1 MPTEDVVLGVSERN
15 HFEANSEAAVLRK
28 QVSEL
33 YPVGLEDAEA
43 ALKLGAELWVPS
55 LGCLLLFRVLGNDG
69 RKGW

>member
-33 YPVGLEDAEA
+33 HPVGLRL
-43 ALKLGAELWVPS
+43 LKLSAELWVPS
-55 LGCLLLFRVLGNDG
+55 LGCLLLF
-69 RKGW
+69 